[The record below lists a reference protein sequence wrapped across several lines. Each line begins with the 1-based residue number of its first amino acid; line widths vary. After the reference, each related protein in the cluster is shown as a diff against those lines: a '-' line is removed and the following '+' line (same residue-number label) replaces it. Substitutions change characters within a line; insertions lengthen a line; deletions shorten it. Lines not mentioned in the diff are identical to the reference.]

1 MPPGAENGNPS
12 ACANQAAPER
22 PSDDALAIV
31 PCWTVEWWRRRESFY
46 PQTQISQ
53 YFKRVEAPDS
63 RDTLK
68 SRGSRYKTG
77 TVNPPPSGLQLNA
90 QLRGFRR

>member
-31 PCWTVEWWRRRESFY
+31 PCWTVECGGGGSRSTRKPKFPNTLRESKR
-46 PQTQISQ
+46 QI
-53 YFKRVEAPDS
+53 REIRS
-63 RDTLK
+63 RA
-68 SRGSRYKTG
+68 GGPG
-77 TVNPPPSGLQLNA
+77 TKQVQ
-90 QLRGFRR
+90 